1 MSYLIDSADHV
12 QPPFL
17 LFDCTK
23 VDGDFYTGPNDLR
36 LVQRDIAS
44 YLSKKYIPVDVED
57 NRFSFSLS
65 KLQGCAAFS
74 IKAVFFRP
82 SESRSKR
89 FVQRLF
95 VFALPI
101 AHLFDFHI
109 NMVQFVIQT
118 IRWIDAFA
126 VECCKLIISQFLP
139 KTIAPQFDSSSE
151 FDTIRFHGASLC
163 LLDSYGLFFA
173 DTLCLPFYLLG
184 FVEPI
189 GGLQNTSGLQH
200 SYWVYDQNT
209 KKHHLVLDQGKIKW
223 LQKKYGYPEDCKVL
237 ENVSIPYNPALMSDC
252 PGLKV
257 SQLKISYDATQFT
270 SPEDVRVTATW
281 TNWKFAYTVG
291 NVNYYKPIY
300 NTAKTHNK

>member
-1 MSYLIDSADHV
+1 MSYFIDSADYL
-12 QPPFL
+12 QPPFS
-17 LFDCTK
+17 LFDCTI
-23 VDGDFYTGPNDLR
+23 VDFDFYTGPNDLR

-82 SESRSKR
+82 SESSSKR

-95 VFALPI
+95 IFALPI

-109 NMVQFVIQT
+109 NMLQFVIQP

-139 KTIAPQFDSSSE
+139 KTIAPKFDSSSQ
-151 FDTIRFHGASLC
+151 FDTIRFKGAYCHLNS
-163 LLDSYGLFFA
+163 SFANFFI
-173 DTLCLPFYLLG
+173 DTLGLPFYLLG
-184 FVEPI
+184 FMDPV
-189 GGLQNTSGLQH
+189 SGLQH

-237 ENVSIPYNPALMSDC
+237 ENVSIPVNPALASDFA
-252 PGLKV
+252 GLAV

-291 NVNYYKPIY
+291 NVNYYNRKE
-300 NTAKTHNK
+300 NTAKTHS